1 VELTSPKGN
10 LWHRFFRGAPT
21 VVTDPLETPED
32 AERPDANTSLSRYGW
47 STYMHLLV
55 WIFGE
60 AILGVFFYE
69 LATYMPDFVKIIV
82 CGAAIIIWYDYRY
95 FQKRTG
101 RIYTGPLLLLP
112 LILALLCFAVWRFTG
127 DNVWARLIVACEC
140 VQSAYIVVDR
150 MSRRSS

>member
-1 VELTSPKGN
+1 MKVLSDNWSAYKN
-10 LWHRFFRGAPT
+10 
-21 VVTDPLETPED
+21 PL
-32 AERPDANTSLSRYGW
+32 L
-47 STYMHLLV
+47 

-112 LILALLCFAVWRFTG
+112 LIIALLCFAVWR
-127 DNVWARLIVACEC
+127 LACEC
-140 VQSAYIVVDR
+140 VQSVYIVVDR
-150 MSRRSS
+150 AGATNGKLT

>member
-1 VELTSPKGN
+1 
-10 LWHRFFRGAPT
+10 LWHRFFRAPT

-32 AERPDANTSLSRYGW
+32 AERPDANTSLSGYGW

-101 RIYTGPLLLLP
+101 RIYMGPLLLLP
-112 LILALLCFAVWRFTG
+112 LILALLCFAVWRVTG

>member
-1 VELTSPKGN
+1 MKVLSDNWSAYKN
-10 LWHRFFRGAPT
+10 
-21 VVTDPLETPED
+21 PL
-32 AERPDANTSLSRYGW
+32 L
-47 STYMHLLV
+47 

-112 LILALLCFAVWRFTG
+112 LIIALLCFAVWRLTG

-140 VQSAYIVVDR
+140 VQSVYIVVDR
-150 MSRRSS
+150 AGATNGKLT

>member
-1 VELTSPKGN
+1 MKVLSDNWSAYKN
-10 LWHRFFRGAPT
+10 
-21 VVTDPLETPED
+21 PL
-32 AERPDANTSLSRYGW
+32 L
-47 STYMHLLV
+47 

-101 RIYTGPLLLLP
+101 GIYTGPLLLLP
-112 LILALLCFAVWRFTG
+112 LIIALLCFAVWRLHQPANREPSG
-127 DNVWARLIVACEC
+127 RHDKL
-140 VQSAYIVVDR
+140 SAPEPMR
-150 MSRRSS
+150 